1 MLKIRISYV
10 DDEEGNKEI
19 EKIINQLKKNNK
31 ILYESKDYESKNKKS
46 IYKRRYLELVVK
58 DYGN

>member
-19 EKIINQLKKNNK
+19 EKIINQLKKIIRYYMRVK
-31 ILYESKDYESKNKKS
+31 IMNLRIKNQYIKED
-46 IYKRRYLELVVK
+46 I
-58 DYGN
+58 

>member
-58 DYGN
+58 DDGN

>member
-19 EKIINQLKKNNK
+19 EKIINQLKENNK

-46 IYKRRYLELVVK
+46 IYKRRYLEVVVK
-58 DYGN
+58 DDGN